1 MMLSTELHEAAVEFG
16 RTLRQAPAVAAYR
29 VAVDALDGDPV
40 AQGLLA
46 DLREHQASLA
56 RTQRAGLAPS
66 REQID
71 TLRLCQ
77 ATVRANTAI
86 MAHLR
91 ATNDVKAFPPTAAL
105 EVSAALGADYGQ
117 LAAQSSC

>member
-1 MMLSTELHEAAVEFG
+1 MLSTELHEAAVEFG

-29 VAVDALDGDPV
+29 VAVDALDADIA

-46 DLREHQASLA
+46 NLREHQESLA

-77 ATVRANTAI
+77 ATVRANEAI

-91 ATNDVKAFPPTAAL
+91 ATNEVKAFLPTAAL
-105 EVSAALGADYGQ
+105 EVSAALGADYGA
-117 LAAQSSC
+117 LAASSSC

>member
-1 MMLSTELHEAAVEFG
+1 MLSTELHEAAVEFG

-40 AQGLLA
+40 ARGLLA
-46 DLREHQASLA
+46 NLREHQESLA

-91 ATNDVKAFPPTAAL
+91 ATNDVKAFLPAAAL
-105 EVSAALGADYGQ
+105 EVSADYGQ

>member
-1 MMLSTELHEAAVEFG
+1 MLSTDLHEATSEFA
-16 RTLRQAPAVAAYR
+16 RALRQAPAVAAYR
-29 VAVDALDGDPV
+29 AAADALDGDPV
-40 AQGLLA
+40 ARGLLA
-46 DLREHQASLA
+46 NLREHQESLA

-77 ATVRANTAI
+77 ATVRANEAI

-91 ATNDVKAFPPTAAL
+91 ATNEVKAFLPTAAL

>member
-1 MMLSTELHEAAVEFG
+1 MLSTELHEAAVEFG
-16 RTLRQAPAVAAYR
+16 RTLRQAPAVAAYS
-29 VAVDALDGDPV
+29 VAVDVLDGDPV

-46 DLREHQASLA
+46 DLREQQGSLT
-56 RTQRAGLAPS
+56 RTQRAGLTPS

-71 TLRLCQ
+71 RLRLCQ
-77 ATVRANTAI
+77 AAVRSNTAI

-91 ATNDVKAFPPTAAL
+91 ATNDVKAFLPAAAL

-117 LAAQSSC
+117 LAAPTSC

>member
-1 MMLSTELHEAAVEFG
+1 MMLSTDLNEAAVEFG
-16 RTLRQAPAVAAYR
+16 RALRQAPAVAAYR

-46 DLREHQASLA
+46 DLREHQGSLT
-56 RTQRAGLAPS
+56 RTQQAGLTPS

-71 TLRLCQ
+71 KLRLCQ

-91 ATNDVKAFPPTAAL
+91 ATNDVKAFLPAVARG
-105 EVSAALGADYGQ
+105 VSAVLDTDYGS
-117 LAAQSSC
+117 LAAPTSC

>member
-1 MMLSTELHEAAVEFG
+1 MMLSTDLNEAAVEFG

-46 DLREHQASLA
+46 NLREHQESLA

-77 ATVRANTAI
+77 ATVRANEAI

-91 ATNDVKAFPPTAAL
+91 ATNEVKAFLPTAAL